1 MGQFKFLLETNEMGE
16 RLHKKFDEAEALEAV
31 RFLTTSTF

>member
-16 RLHKKFDEAEALEAV
+16 RLHKKQEEAEALEEV
-31 RFLTTSTF
+31 RFFITY